1 MYLVVAVSLNSR
13 AAVPNDLIRRVQRA
27 AKLLYGD
34 ALIVRSFGPNYLFH
48 TSDMPKENLAE
59 GDFGAVAVG
68 GYCTASTD
76 ELTRLVAGAVKKHS
90 RGSKTFATTESPGG
104 VASFFAVTPTECFAW
119 STVPSCNP
127 VYHATSR
134 SADYSVSSNRPAI
147 VAALCDRVDVDMEYV
162 RWVLGVGYPLD
173 VRTPYAGVNAVP
185 AHHAL
190 VSAGAGQRLVEGR
203 ASSASVPR
211 NESQRAAA
219 QERFEAELQ
228 RAVSVTA
235 RFDAPELRLSAG
247 KDSRLL
253 AAVLS
258 HLGIEVTA
266 HTIGANEGAIAQQL
280 ADRLGMHLV
289 VDRAEQHDTDPA
301 ERIADM
307 LRATDGLVDTES
319 HVAYEIPRPL
329 VADQDAIM
337 YGHSSTAKGGWGQR
351 MGQNKPTAARQ
362 RLDSALGCGNLAR
375 QEVLRVEEALAGHL
389 ARNYHPPIDLLFFPY
404 VEFRAGRYVEPQ
416 YLKQAH
422 QFTPLYPLNDERVV
436 SAAADLNRG
445 ERTSHRAIYRAISRF
460 APAALDAAL
469 FEDKW
474 KFLETTPAAPPA
486 AAKQEK
492 KSLPKGRRP
501 IGTPF
506 DLPAIREELRSTDVF
521 AMATEVLRPGVLDQL
536 GFKHRPDMPDENPA
550 TLPDL
555 AQRQVVKHVQR
566 MYFLHHLTRD
576 ERVRRVAREIHG

>member
-1 MYLVVAVSLNSR
+1 MYLVVAVSLNSQ
-13 AAVPNDLIRRVQRA
+13 AAAPKDLIRRVQRA
-27 AKLLYGD
+27 AKLLYG
-34 ALIVRSFGPNYLFH
+34 AELIVRSSGPNYLFH
-48 TSDMPKENLAE
+48 TADMPKENLAE
-59 GDFGAVAVG
+59 GKFGAVAVG

-76 ELTRLVAGAVKKHS
+76 ELARLVAGAVKKYS
-90 RGSKTFATTESPGG
+90 RGEKAFATAESPGG

-134 SADYSVSSNRPAI
+134 SGDFSVCSNRPAI
-147 VAALCDRVDVDMEYV
+147 VAALCDCVDVDMEYV

-173 VRTPYAGVNAVP
+173 VRTPYAGVSAVP
-185 AHHAL
+185 AHHAI

-203 ASSASVPR
+203 APKASVPR
-211 NESQRAAA
+211 NERQRAAA
-219 QERFEAELQ
+219 QERFEAELL

-266 HTIGANEGAIAQQL
+266 HTIGTPEGAIAQQL

-289 VDRAEQHDTDPA
+289 VDAAKPQDADPA
-301 ERIADM
+301 ERTADM
-307 LRATDGLVDTES
+307 LRATDGLVCTES
-319 HVAYEIPRPL
+319 HVVYKPLRPV

-337 YGHSSTAKGGWGQR
+337 YGHSSAAKGGWAQR

-375 QEVLRVEEALAGHL
+375 QEVLRVEEALARHL
-389 ARNYHPPIDLLFFPY
+389 ARDYDPPIDLLFFPY

-416 YLKQAH
+416 YLKQAY

-436 SAAADLNRG
+436 GAAAGLDRA
-445 ERTSHRAIYRAISRF
+445 ERTSHQAIYRAISRF
-460 APAALDAAL
+460 APAALDAQL
-469 FEDKW
+469 YMDSW
-474 KFLETTPAAPPA
+474 KFLEATPTAQPT

-492 KSLPKGRRP
+492 KSSTKGRRP
-501 IGTPF
+501 IRTPF

-536 GFKHRPDMPDENPA
+536 GFGHRPGVPDENPA
-550 TLPDL
+550 AVPDL
-555 AQRQVVKHVQR
+555 ARRQVVKHVQR
-566 MYFLHHLTRD
+566 MYFLHCLTRD
-576 ERVRRVAREIHG
+576 ERVRRAAREIPG